1 MADPRIAALVI
12 AGLVLLG
19 PPGASS
25 AEPVRHEHAAREHVV
40 VRIAD
45 DGLEPAIRMVA
56 PDEAVVWINYARF
69 TTRITL
75 GREATT
81 RAHCRE
87 PSHFRTNEGGRLV
100 AERVDRFAAASLCLL
115 EPGAYEYV
123 IEEVDSAARPVQL
136 VPGGR
141 KFEGRLLVQR
151 AGSAAIENAD
161 LRRLARYHR
170 SWAEVDRE
178 IAEMREQLAAIHEAQ
193 RSAGTGSEYRQRA
206 GEARA
211 DAAEHE
217 RLAREIEGWLDGDR
231 ATAEP
236 GERR

>member
-1 MADPRIAALVI
+1 M
-12 AGLVLLG
+12 
-19 PPGASS
+19 
-25 AEPVRHEHAAREHVV
+25 
-40 VRIAD
+40 
-45 DGLEPAIRMVA
+45 
-56 PDEAVVWINYARF
+56 
-69 TTRITL
+69 
-75 GREATT
+75 
-81 RAHCRE
+81 
-87 PSHFRTNEGGRLV
+87 

-193 RSAGTGSEYRQRA
+193 RSAGNGSEYRQRA

-211 DAAEHE
+211 DAVEHE

-231 ATAEP
+231 ATAEQ